1 MVSAQNASLG
11 AFLLTTVKSVVSVV
25 VVIVVGALLVRFR
38 RLDQSGL
45 TALSQ
50 LINVLLLPI
59 SIFMRLSESLTRQV
73 LATYWSVPF
82 LFMLPTV
89 LIFVLGSALTRWL
102 DMDRAL
108 RPWVLLSLS
117 FPNNLA
123 LPLVFLLPV
132 CDSVTFPESDGLA
145 WINGTPR
152 PGNATGPLSKT
163 ECLEAGTLILF
174 LGNVIQTFTF
184 WVFAIDLACLATGVK
199 LHPVGQTGELE
210 RQSGRLAPDTGA
222 AAGGAQAATAPGP
235 SPASPSSS
243 SGGLVLTEGAAGGGL
258 TEGAA
263 GGGRLVLDGTGYAP
277 APQSPRPL
285 GGDNLSL
292 SFRLADA
299 VAPAGEPELGV
310 RAPPAPTASAATAGA
325 LKPSGSSLLL
335 AAATQTEADHP
346 LPADAG
352 HHHRRNHIDW
362 RAARERA
369 TRAGQHL
376 VKPVVIAQV
385 CGIVVGC
392 IPDVQEFIFA
402 SSSWFNSVTAA
413 MAIFPPALLP
423 VLNLVLGGS
432 LGLKLVSMTSWRR
445 LDLPGVGFKTNSFVA
460 VVLARMVLFPALC
473 FALIYGLTRTCA
485 LPKSRLLTLLFY
497 FVVLTPSA
505 NGAIVLAQL
514 AGRTVASQA
523 LAVSMLFQY
532 LLGICS
538 MSCFVFG
545 AFLLSAT

>member
-11 AFLLTTVKSVVSVV
+11 AFVLTTVKSVVSVV
-25 VVIVVGALLVRFR
+25 VVIAVGALLVRFR

-123 LPLVFLLPV
+123 LPLVFLIPV
-132 CDSVTFPESDGLA
+132 CDAIEFPESDGLHY
-145 WINGTPR
+145 INNTPR
-152 PGNATGPLSKT
+152 PGNATGPLSKI

-222 AAGGAQAATAPGP
+222 AAGAAQAATAPGP
-235 SPASPSSS
+235 SSAGPSSS
-243 SGGLVLTEGAAGGGL
+243 SGGLEL

-263 GGGRLVLDGTGYAP
+263 GGGRLVLDGAGYVSAP
-277 APQSPRPL
+277 QSQSPRPL
-285 GGDNLSL
+285 GGDNLS
-292 SFRLADA
+292 FRLADA
-299 VAPAGEPELGV
+299 VAPEGEPELGV
-310 RAPPAPTASAATAGA
+310 RAPPAPTASAATATAGA

-352 HHHRRNHIDW
+352 QHHRRNHIDW

-369 TRAGQHL
+369 TRAGKHL

-385 CGIVVGC
+385 CGIVIGC

-402 SSSWFNSVTAA
+402 PSSWFNSVTAA

-432 LGLKLVSMTSWRR
+432 LGLKLISMTSWRR

-460 VVLARMVLFPALC
+460 VIFARMVLFPALC
-473 FALIYGLTRTCA
+473 FAFIYGLTRTSA

-514 AGRTVASQA
+514 AGRTIASQA

-532 LLGICS
+532 LLGILT

>member
-1 MVSAQNASLG
+1 MVSAQGASLG
-11 AFLLTTVKSVVSVV
+11 AFFVTTVKSVVSVV
-25 VVIVVGALLVRFR
+25 VVIAVGALLVRFR

-89 LIFVLGSALTRWL
+89 VVFVLGSALTRWL

-108 RPWVLLSLS
+108 RPWVLLSLA

-123 LPLVFLLPV
+123 LPLVFLIPV
-132 CDSVTFPESDGLA
+132 CDAIEFPESDGLA

-174 LGNVIQTFTF
+174 LGNVVQTFTF
-184 WVFAIDLACLATGVK
+184 WVFAIDLACFATAVK
-199 LHPVGQTGELE
+199 LHPVGQTEEME
-210 RQSGRLAPDTGA
+210 RQSGRLAPDAGGA
-222 AAGGAQAATAPGP
+222 AGAAQAATTPG
-235 SPASPSSS
+235 SLLASKSA
-243 SGGLVLTEGAAGGGL
+243 SGGLELTEGVTGGGQ
-258 TEGAA
+258 
-263 GGGRLVLDGTGYAP
+263 LVLDGTGSAS
-277 APQSPRPL
+277 ASQSPLPL
-285 GGDNLSL
+285 GGDGL

-299 VAPAGEPELGV
+299 VAPVGEPEFGA
-310 RAPPAPTASAATAGA
+310 RALAPTASAATAGS

-335 AAATQTEADHP
+335 AASPTGADHP
-346 LPADAG
+346 RPADAS
-352 HHHRRNHIDW
+352 HLHHRKNHIDW

-369 TRAGQHL
+369 TRAGKHL

-385 CGIVVGC
+385 CGIVIGC
-392 IPDVQEFIFA
+392 IPEVQEFIFYG
-402 SSSWFNSVTAA
+402 WFNSVTAA

-423 VLNLVLGGS
+423 ALNLVLGGS

-445 LDLPGVGFKTNSFVA
+445 LDLPGVGFKTNSFWA
-460 VVLARMVLFPALC
+460 VIFARMVLFPALC
-473 FALIYGLTRTCA
+473 FGLIYGLTRTSA
-485 LPKSRLLTLLFY
+485 VPDSRLLALLFY
-497 FVVLTPSA
+497 FIVLTPSA

-514 AGRTVASQA
+514 AGRTIASQA

-532 LLGICS
+532 LVGIVS

-545 AFLLSAT
+545 AFLLSET